1 MKRFAW
7 LILCVFCFTAC
18 KKYRLNQPAYLHFG
32 WNFTNQDDTS
42 KAKFTGLE
50 FYLTNFEIVGER
62 KEGED
67 ILMTKDINS
76 DLITFNGNGSLSVGM
91 DVPVGEYENFTLTM
105 NVPKESPGLTIK
117 GTFRLGNETIPMR
130 IEWYDKKVIP
140 FSANSGFELKKKKD
154 YDVNMNLDVQRILE
168 NVSANQWA
176 NPIISNQNGVST
188 LVINNYT
195 NVSIFH
201 DIDLAIYQA
210 IYLSVP

>member
-18 KKYRLNQPAYLHFG
+18 KKYRLSQPAYLHFG
-32 WNFTNQDDTS
+32 WKFNQSDTC
-42 KAKFTGLE
+42 KAQFTGLE
-50 FYLTNFEIVGER
+50 FYLKNFEIVGDR

-76 DLITFNGNGSLSVGM
+76 DLISFTGNGSLSVGM

-105 NVPKESPGLTIK
+105 NVPKKSPALVIK
-117 GTFRLGNETIPMR
+117 GTFNTGTEVIPMR
-130 IEWYDKKVIP
+130 IEWYDAKVLP
-140 FSANSGFELKKKKD
+140 FKANAQFELKKKKD
-154 YDVNMNLDVQRILE
+154 YDVNMNLNVQRMLE

-176 NPIISNQNGVST
+176 NPTYTNENGVT
-188 LVINNYT
+188 TFVINNYT

-201 DIDLAIYQA
+201 DIDLSIYQA
-210 IYLSVP
+210 MYLSVP